1 MSKKGRPQKKNY
13 DAKKQFQELL
23 HMVDYVYDIT
33 GEINATA
40 TELDL
45 STIKVKKLLITSGKL
60 EYDETKQIQRLIAYG
75 KSIIEIQEEIGLKK
89 SSINSYLPYSK
100 VPYKDSEVSANADRC
115 DLYRKRKTAVA
126 AIRDFDSLWQAII
139 LFSGYSFKTAT
150 GVKFIYTVKG
160 GELFISQKENSVT
173 KESIEKAYWNVMDRR
188 DEREGERPMYNRPK
202 DLGDLF
208 GVSYI
213 YPLFYRFGLIDVPD
227 KVKEEMKR

>member
-1 MSKKGRPQKKNY
+1 MSKRGRPQKKNY
-13 DAKKQFQELL
+13 DAKKQFHELL
-23 HMVDYVYDIT
+23 QMVDYVYDAT

-75 KSIIEIQEEIGLKK
+75 KSIGEIQEEIGLKK

-115 DLYRKRKTAVA
+115 DLYRKRKAAVA
-126 AIRDFDSLWQAII
+126 AIRDFDSLWSCIDV
-139 LFSGYSFKTAT
+139 FSGYRFKTTT
-150 GVKFIYTVKG
+150 GLKFTYTVKD
-160 GELFISQKENSVT
+160 GELFISQKEKSVA
-173 KESIEKAYWNVMDRR
+173 KASVEKAYRKVMDEQY
-188 DEREGERPMYNRPK
+188 ERGGERPGYNRPK

-213 YPLFYRFGLIDVPD
+213 YPLFYRFCLIDVPD
-227 KVKEEMKR
+227 KVKKKMK